1 MGATDWQLQNRRFD
15 LPQSSQPF
23 KGTWLVLDLWGGFS
37 GLSLACLTS
46 GCTFTLCPEARECAA
61 QVMPKIV
68 HIEQVEQL
76 KVGALRPFVRRQAPR
91 GILIG
96 GVHAR
101 VTVF

>member
-1 MGATDWQLQNRRFD
+1 MACIRPLGWIFW
-15 LPQSSQPF
+15 PVVSM
-23 KGTWLVLDLWGGFS
+23 LDVGVHFYA
-37 GLSLACLTS
+37 LAAES
-46 GCTFTLCPEARECAA
+46 DPEARECAA

-76 KVGALRPFVRRQAPR
+76 KVGDLRPFVRRQAPR